1 MTSPIPFSI
10 DDKDLDDAALWA
22 VIDSAAAASVSR
34 SSASASKSRKPLA
47 IRYPS
52 YRSPPTPISRPSPP
66 PNPKHQ
72 HYRQQQLQYSPNSD
86 SRGEIVNDR
95 PLKVARTCSS
105 EASESSP
112 MALAH
117 RTPPSPVAYA
127 SPEAYLS
134 PGING
139 RGEGH
144 DQDVTRHSLSGRF
157 PTVSLF
163 KECQNAAMA
172 ILEKSDYTMI
182 SGSPFIKKS
191 GWRKISF
198 YFNVSYE
205 IKDKSIEFDEN
216 RNVQRAEF
224 VVRAYMQGGR
234 FSDGWGSCERREKR
248 FLKPNHDIPI
258 ELYMSLYACAHTW
271 SRHKSP
277 KELGKARASTFTVLL
292 VKSNSSKFMA
302 QQEDGWPLGLRP
314 LNARVGLV
322 RNRNLSGSVSFNT
335 LLTGSP
341 SSSTLSSSDLDTES
355 TGSFFRDK
363 SITLGSLIGVSN
375 ILELSRRSTRR
386 RPTDT
391 LRDQKNYKPRP
402 WLFSLCSKLT
412 TDAVNTNNTPSL
424 GHFLE
429 AERRAAS
436 IYRRNHNPAIYGPN
450 DFSPVLPV
458 TNPNP
463 LFVGDRVAPHA
474 SPSLSADGER
484 RSNRELLEHGDGYG
498 APLLLS
504 CMCGQLIK

>member
-34 SSASASKSRKPLA
+34 SSGSASKSRKPLA

-72 HYRQQQLQYSPNSD
+72 HYRQQQLHYSPNSD

-139 RGEGH
+139 RVEGH

-163 KECQNAAMA
+163 KEYQNAAMA

-248 FLKPNHDIPI
+248 FLKPNHDIPSTA
-258 ELYMSLYACAHTW
+258 ETRAKNKACQDL
-271 SRHKSP
+271 
-277 KELGKARASTFTVLL
+277 LGIG
-292 VKSNSSKFMA
+292 
-302 QQEDGWPLGLRP
+302 EYRP
-314 LNARVGLV
+314 
-322 RNRNLSGSVSFNT
+322 
-335 LLTGSP
+335 
-341 SSSTLSSSDLDTES
+341 
-355 TGSFFRDK
+355 
-363 SITLGSLIGVSN
+363 GVSQCQ
-375 ILELSRRSTRR
+375 R
-386 RPTDT
+386 
-391 LRDQKNYKPRP
+391 
-402 WLFSLCSKLT
+402 
-412 TDAVNTNNTPSL
+412 
-424 GHFLE
+424 
-429 AERRAAS
+429 
-436 IYRRNHNPAIYGPN
+436 
-450 DFSPVLPV
+450 
-458 TNPNP
+458 
-463 LFVGDRVAPHA
+463 
-474 SPSLSADGER
+474 
-484 RSNRELLEHGDGYG
+484 
-498 APLLLS
+498 
-504 CMCGQLIK
+504 